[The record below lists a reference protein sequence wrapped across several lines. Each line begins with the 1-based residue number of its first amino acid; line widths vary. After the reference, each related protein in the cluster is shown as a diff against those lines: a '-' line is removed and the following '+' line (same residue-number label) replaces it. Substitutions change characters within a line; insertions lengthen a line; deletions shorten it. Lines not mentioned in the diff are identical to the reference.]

1 MMATAAAVAFIVYAC
16 GSGLGEAERRNL
28 AETPLQTV
36 ENMFFVQ
43 TENGRLKMRVEADVM
58 ERYENDSSSFE
69 LFPGGLSVYGYSE
82 EGLLETTI
90 RSDNARHIKQ
100 KQTGEERW
108 EAFGHV
114 VVRNVIQQ
122 ETMETDTLYWD
133 QAAKE
138 IYTDCYIKMYSP
150 SGLMQGYGMRS
161 DEMARNSVILRL
173 FDGYGVVVQDSTE
186 VRIDTAN
193 FIGPL
198 LKNNGN

>member
-1 MMATAAAVAFIVYAC
+1 MATAAAVAFVVYSC
-16 GSGLGEAERRNL
+16 GGRLREAERRNL

-43 TENGRLKMRVEADVM
+43 TENGVLKMRVEADLM
-58 ERYENDSSSFE
+58 ERFDNDTASYE
-69 LFPGGLSVYGYSE
+69 LFPEGLAVYGYTDD
-82 EGLLETTI
+82 GLLETTI
-90 RSDNARHIKQ
+90 RSDNARHIKS
-100 KQTGEERW
+100 KMSGEERW

-138 IYTDCYIKMYSP
+138 IYTDSYVKMYSP
-150 SGLMQGYGMRS
+150 SGMMQGYGMRS

-173 FDGYGVVVQDSTE
+173 FDGYGVVVQDTTQ

-198 LKNNGN
+198 PKNSRN

>member
-1 MMATAAAVAFIVYAC
+1 
-16 GSGLGEAERRNL
+16 
-28 AETPLQTV
+28 
-36 ENMFFVQ
+36 
-43 TENGRLKMRVEADVM
+43 
-58 ERYENDSSSFE
+58 
-69 LFPGGLSVYGYSE
+69 
-82 EGLLETTI
+82 
-90 RSDNARHIKQ
+90 
-100 KQTGEERW
+100 
-108 EAFGHV
+108 
-114 VVRNVIQQ
+114 
-122 ETMETDTLYWD
+122 METDTLYWD